1 MQKKKRMIDII
12 GEPAMLEQLAE
23 EATELAKAALKLAR
37 IERKE
42 NPTPVTK
49 EEATLNLI
57 EEYTDVMQCTEEL
70 GLLPNRE
77 QMEEK
82 YKRFLARQGENL
94 TEDKDDEEA
103 IEKDTSK
110 DNEGID
116 VEDSDELLAE
126 LLQYIEN
133 TVRTRDFVDR
143 NRGRFVIKPM
153 GRATIKRTGEF
164 PYPSGEWIFYE

>member
-1 MQKKKRMIDII
+1 MK
-12 GEPAMLEQLAE
+12 
-23 EATELAKAALKLAR
+23 
-37 IERKE
+37 
-42 NPTPVTK
+42 
-49 EEATLNLI
+49 
-57 EEYTDVMQCTEEL
+57 
-70 GLLPNRE
+70 
-77 QMEEK
+77 
-82 YKRFLARQGENL
+82 NL